1 MVFLKNMLGYDDALD
16 VFGVHGIGGIV
27 GAILTGIFVNPA
39 LGGMGVTDYL
49 AADNSA
55 TVAAYCFGTQM
66 TAQIVAVIVA
76 VVWTTVV
83 TLRRPD
89 DLQGRHRPAR
99 HRAAGTRRPR
109 HRRTRRARLQLS
121 FSLKRRERPAG
132 HVPAGLR

>member
-1 MVFLKNMLGYDDALD
+1 MVFLKNKLGYDDALD

-27 GAILTGIFVNPA
+27 GALLTGIFVNPA

-55 TVAAYCFGTQM
+55 TVAAYSFGTQM

-83 TLRRPD
+83 TLVA
-89 DLQGRHRPAR
+89 LMICKAV
-99 HRAAGTRRPR
+99 T
-109 HRRTRRARLQLS
+109 
-121 FSLKRRERPAG
+121 
-132 HVPAGLR
+132 GLRVTEQQEREGLDIAEHGERAYN